1 MMKKNKLENLIC
13 NAYTVIEYD
22 FSFEKYY
29 SDPCNERKFETEKA
43 AHKWWETLKKDYK
56 FVSES
61 LTDNTIIEM
70 QQFIIREL

>member
-1 MMKKNKLENLIC
+1 MKNNKLENIIC

-29 SDPCNERKFETEKA
+29 NTPCNNNEFETKQDA
-43 AHKWWETLKKDYK
+43 WKWWETLEKDYK
-56 FVSES
+56 IVSGF

-70 QQFIIREL
+70 QQFIISEF